1 MPTTAIPA
9 GMNSPATGSG
19 LTSRLSLAAKLYS
32 IFALF
37 AILTAAI
44 TALSDFNTRRSTELT
59 EAVEIAS
66 RAALNVERV
75 NSLVYAIVMES
86 RGVYMST
93 EAVGVKKYGD
103 GLLKF
108 NNQFLTVVKKW
119 ESIVQAD
126 DAEQFAVFK
135 KRIEQ
140 FVEFRQE
147 LVRRAVEVSPAAGR
161 EWGDNEANRTVR
173 TALNNDLEAL
183 ARIYATR
190 SKLVNAEIDRST
202 ATAVWLLSILS
213 GLAVLLAAFGAII
226 IWRSVAA
233 PLAKITRATQAVIE
247 GTREIVVPFAERG
260 DEIGALARSITI
272 FQETMRRNE
281 ELNQAGTAAKARD
294 HQQEKIS
301 AKIARFS
308 TEIEATLADLGQI
321 CENMLGASAPL
332 TGAAD
337 HAASRTAT
345 ATKASAQASASVR
358 DIAAAADEL
367 SSSINEIDRQVG
379 QSNAIANTAVAEAE
393 RTHATERELNET
405 AGRLGDVLRLI
416 TDVAE
421 QTNLLAL
428 NATIEAA
435 RAGSA
440 GRGFAVVASEVK
452 MLSGQTAKATEDIGA
467 QVARMQRA
475 TLDSIEAIAAIEITI
490 RKIGDIST
498 VVATAVTQQG
508 VATHRIAR
516 SAEVA
521 ADRTVAS
528 AGEVERVSQ
537 AATDTHASVAA
548 VKGVAEEL
556 GV

>member
-1 MPTTAIPA
+1 MSSEIPA
-9 GMNSPATGSG
+9 V
-19 LTSRLSLAAKLYS
+19 KVYS
-32 IFALF
+32 DNL
-37 AILTAAI
+37 LR
-44 TALSDFNTRRSTELT
+44 FNDRIGEVLNDWHD
-59 EAVEIAS
+59 AV
-66 RAALNVERV
+66 
-75 NSLVYAIVMES
+75 
-86 RGVYMST
+86 RG
-93 EAVGVKKYGD
+93 
-103 GLLKF
+103 
-108 NNQFLTVVKKW
+108 
-119 ESIVQAD
+119 D
-126 DAEQFAVFK
+126 DAELFAAFSARIRQF
-135 KRIEQ
+135 Q
-140 FVEFRQE
+140 EFRRE
-147 LVRRAVEVSPAAGR
+147 LVRRAVEISPASGR
-161 EWGDNEANRTVR
+161 EWGDNDANRTVR

-226 IWRSVAA
+226 IWRAVAA

-321 CENMLGASAPL
+321 CENMLGASAQL

-345 ATKASAQASASVR
+345 ATKASTEASASVS

-379 QSNAIANTAVAEAE
+379 QSNTIANKAVAEAE
-393 RTHATERELNET
+393 RTHATVRELNET
-405 AGRLGDVLRLI
+405 AGRIGDVLRLI

-435 RAGSA
+435 RAGDA

-475 TLDSIEAIAAIEITI
+475 TLGSIEAIAAIEITI
-490 RKIGDIST
+490 RKIGDISS
-498 VVATAVTQQG
+498 VIATAVTQQG
-508 VATHRIAR
+508 MATHRIAR
-516 SAEVA
+516 SAEIA

-528 AGEVERVSQ
+528 AGEVERVFQ
-537 AATDTHASVAA
+537 AATDTHASVTA
-548 VKGVAEEL
+548 VNGVADEL
-556 GV
+556 GAFAIRIRDQIHQFFEHLHAA